1 MKKILSLLLASA
13 TAMASYAQNDAAFSY
28 FSYKGDD
35 ARFNKTY
42 DPARQYLN
50 PIIAGFAPDPS
61 ICRKG
66 DTYYMVNSSFS
77 FFPGVPIYKSKDL
90 VNWKSLGHVLDRESK
105 LPLGQQRVS
114 GGI

>member
-77 FFPGVPIYKSKDL
+77 SSCTQAAWASFIRSPSYSSTRIS
-90 VNWKSLGHVLDRESK
+90 SIR
-105 LPLGQQRVS
+105 
-114 GGI
+114 